1 MVSQRCRFPSHFD
14 SYFCLRNL
22 TNIRAIAEG
31 GYYEDRITPIVFRY
45 VLLLRQRP
53 VKNERRDR
61 EAGGGQKD
69 NDIRHD
75 FPQLMV
81 KTFESVDIEIDI
93 SAFLH
98 SRPEWTAPLI
108 AATQAPLS
116 FPSIIWRRLTTNYDT
131 QSK

>member
-1 MVSQRCRFPSHFD
+1 
-14 SYFCLRNL
+14 
-22 TNIRAIAEG
+22 
-31 GYYEDRITPIVFRY
+31 

-53 VKNERRDR
+53 VKDERRDR

-108 AATQAPLS
+108 AARQAPLS